1 MLLLT
6 CKQIFS
12 SRPLFHHL
20 RTTPLA
26 GARLT
31 SHLRALLLLFGTY
44 LPPPTSLSAAVNLPA
59 SSRSTRVPLEV
70 LSDAVLEEIKTRCS
84 FVGEAMDTALD
95 SSVMAPMGEDP
106 MDLDV
111 PPSDSAPSESDFSRI
126 SADRDSNTGPASSD
140 FSIVSRSQVLP
151 GRSGRSGA
159 GEHQLQALANL
170 YMRHS
175 TATDLHLRVTPPASQ
190 QAGTGLGTLIV
201 PGWIRE
207 RGAEVLF
214 EGGDVDESS
223 VAETILDCLLKV
235 RSFLMRLL
243 PLTDFVDQTPV
254 DLRRTLASSILVTGG
269 TAMLPG
275 FIPRLHT
282 ELIRAIVTLPST
294 SARPPGNPG
303 RPRPSA
309 YDRYAVLRPLVPYIA
324 ILNNPSPTQPSGV
337 RGSTNAGKA
346 PAFTPATMAWVGG
359 SLAG

>member
-1 MLLLT
+1 M
-6 CKQIFS
+6 
-12 SRPLFHHL
+12 
-20 RTTPLA
+20 A

-95 SSVMAPMGEDP
+95 SSVMTPMGEDP
-106 MDLDV
+106 MDIDV

-140 FSIVSRSQVLP
+140 FSVVSRSQVLP
-151 GRSGRSGA
+151 GRPGA

-175 TATDLHLRVTPPASQ
+175 TATDLHLKVTPPASQ
-190 QAGTGLGTLIV
+190 QTGTGLGTLIV

-223 VAETILDCLLKV
+223 VAETILDCFLKV
-235 RSFLMRLL
+235 RPFLMRWL
-243 PLTDFVDQTPV
+243 PLTDLVDH
-254 DLRRTLASSILVTGG
+254 R
-269 TAMLPG
+269 
-275 FIPRLHT
+275 PRL
-282 ELIRAIVTLPST
+282 T
-294 SARPPGNPG
+294 SAEHSLPPFLLLAARRCSPG
-303 RPRPSA
+303 SFHGCTRNS
-309 YDRYAVLRPLVPYIA
+309 
-324 ILNNPSPTQPSGV
+324 SG
-337 RGSTNAGKA
+337 RS
-346 PAFTPATMAWVGG
+346 
-359 SLAG
+359 